1 MKNGVQRFGKFL
13 SAMIMPNI
21 GALIAFGFLAAFFN
35 SSGWIPHE
43 GFATI
48 FSAILVYLIP
58 ILIASTGGKLIG
70 GDRGSVVASIAVVGA
85 IMSDPDTTMLMA
97 AMIMGPLA
105 GFCIKK
111 FDEAM
116 DGHMPAGFEML
127 INNFSVGIMGML
139 LAMFGFLA
147 VGPFMNLILGIL
159 SAGVNFLVEH
169 SVLPLIAVFIE
180 PAKVLFLN
188 NAINH
193 GIFTPIA
200 TAQAAETGKSIMY
213 MLEANPGPGL
223 GVLLAY
229 MFFCKDQETKQSA
242 PGAVIIHLFGGIH
255 EIYFPYILMNPLVIV
270 GPILGNMAAI
280 FWFNLTDCGLV
291 GPASP
296 GSIIAYLMMAPGDK
310 MIQIIIGVVI
320 ATAISFVV
328 SSAIVRMSK
337 GKSLEEAQE
346 EMASRKAE
354 AKGTAAPVAITSAEG
369 VKKVVFACDAG
380 MGSSAMG
387 ATKFRNR
394 VKGLRPDLTV
404 INTSVDTIPQD
415 CDIAVVQVT
424 LADRA
429 RKCVPNAQ
437 MVTINNFL
445 ADPALDALFAQ
456 LTAAGGPESPS
467 GNAEGKPAAGGSG
480 NSPIDTQA
488 KPPAGGSG
496 NGASDRENAEGKSS
510 AERGKEILVR
520 DGIQLNL
527 QPVSKEEAIQAAGEL
542 LNKLGYVDASY
553 IDAMQE
559 REKLVTTY
567 MGLGV
572 AIPHGTSQAKGT
584 VKKTGIVVMQYPQG
598 VSFGEEKAQ
607 LVFGIAG
614 VGDEHLELLEK
625 ICGMLEDEEVLEE
638 FKRTNNID
646 WVLDKLK

>member
-35 SSGWIPHE
+35 GSGWIPHE

-70 GDRGSVVASIAVVGA
+70 GDRGSVVAAIAVVGA

-111 FDEAM
+111 FDDAM
-116 DGHMPAGFEML
+116 EGRMPAGFEML
-127 INNFSVGIMGML
+127 INNFSVGILGML

-159 SAGVNFLVEH
+159 SAGVKFLVEH

-188 NAINH
+188 NALNH

-200 TAQAAETGKSIMY
+200 TAQAAETGRSIMY

-242 PGAVIIHLFGGIH
+242 PGAVIIHLLGGIH

-270 GPILGNMAAI
+270 GPILGNVAAI

-310 MIQIIIGVVI
+310 MVQIVIGVVI

-328 SSAIVRMSK
+328 SSAIVRTAK

-346 EMASRKAE
+346 EMASRKAQ

-394 VKGLRPDLTV
+394 IKAQRPDLTV

-424 LADRA
+424 LVDRA
-429 RKCVPNAQ
+429 RKCVPHAQ
-437 MVTINNFL
+437 IVTINNFL
-445 ADPALDALFAQ
+445 ADPSLDELYRQ
-456 LTAAGGPESPS
+456 LSTTGGQGNDAPQAAGTAQTKASS
-467 GNAEGKPAAGGSG
+467 GS
-480 NSPIDTQA
+480 
-488 KPPAGGSG
+488 
-496 NGASDRENAEGKSS
+496 
-510 AERGKEILVR
+510 GKEILVKE
-520 DGIQLNL
+520 GIKLNL
-527 QPVSKEEAIQAAGEL
+527 KPVSKEEAIQAAGEL
-542 LNKLGYVDASY
+542 LTKLGYVDASY
-553 IDAMQE
+553 IEAMQE

-584 VKKTGIVVMQYPQG
+584 VKKTGIVVMQYPEG
-598 VSFGEEKAQ
+598 VAFGEDKAQ
-607 LVFGIAG
+607 LIFGIAG

-625 ICGMLEDEEVLEE
+625 ICGMLEDEDVLEE
-638 FKRTNNID
+638 FKKTNNIN
-646 WVLDKLK
+646 WVMEKLK